1 MIVLG
6 ADAFTKDATIAT
18 RAAGR
23 RIFYVGPRC
32 IKSEGD
38 SIRFDDAILYRHFYR
53 WLRDIDAA
61 SLLVIDEPLRGTD
74 RGTLHLNCIRHY
86 AAQAGETLVFS
97 YLPIIE
103 QVEDYMI
110 LFDLATKSR
119 WRKSAM
125 KDASLSEV
133 ELVVHER
140 RIASAPR
147 FAPVD
152 SATQDRL
159 VRTKRTLVDNIGSA
173 DPHTIPRTLY
183 LETGRARA
191 AIIAAG
197 EALVGRNNRLRLPD
211 FTVYRDADA
220 RKRTVFEFA
229 HSQLTMCDWLAQ
241 TRQETVPVLVAD
253 ARVDRWYLERF
264 DAWTRRLADAYA
276 ALR

>member
-6 ADAFTKDATIAT
+6 ADASTKDATIAA
-18 RAAGR
+18 RASGR
-23 RIFYVGPRC
+23 RIFYIGPRVTE
-32 IKSEGD
+32 SDGD

-53 WLRDIDAA
+53 WLRDIDSS

-86 AAQAGETLVFS
+86 ASQAGETLVFS
-97 YLPIIE
+97 YLPIVE
-103 QVEDYMI
+103 QAEDFMI

-119 WRKSAM
+119 WRKTALQ
-125 KDASLSEV
+125 DAPLSGV
-133 ELVVHER
+133 GLVVYKR
-140 RIASAPR
+140 DIVSAPR

-152 SATQDRL
+152 GATADKL
-159 VRTKRTLVDNIGSA
+159 ARTKRTLVDNIGSA

-191 AIIAAG
+191 AIVAAG
-197 EALVGRNNRLRLPD
+197 ESLVGRNDRLRLPD
-211 FTVYRDADA
+211 FAVYRDADA
-220 RKRTVFEFA
+220 RERTVFELA
-229 HSQLTMCDWLAQ
+229 HSQLTICDWLAQ

-264 DAWTRRLADAYA
+264 DAWTKRLADAYA